1 MSTITYNTNDTF
13 PFHKLSLAN
22 PHGIQGG
29 AYFSKIKINENEPF
43 LFQTPKCSTKNG
55 IVSTDKKIY
64 CDLILD
70 HDNETFINFLQELER
85 NVQQLIYEKRDL
97 WFHNNMEMENIEYFF
112 NPIIRTYKKHFLVR
126 TYIQQPKHIKRTKSL
141 QIYDANENR
150 LTIKDVTKK
159 NKIIAI
165 VEGLGIKFTSSSFH
179 LELCLRQV
187 MILENKPIFHKC
199 LIQLP
204 HPSRAPKDPMTE
216 HLNHKITST
225 ENENGEEDAPKS
237 EENVGG
243 TTIVVAAAAEGGA
256 AEVAAAA
263 DAEAAPDAEE
273 AAPDA
278 EEAAPDAE
286 EAAPAAP
293 EPEEEAMEDMTA
305 PLIKLDNSINATTAP
320 KVESSVV
327 PQKEEQGD
335 ISNNKDIDLQTENA
349 GENTEN
355 TESLEQTAPLCEI
368 KVDIPKEKGSV
379 HLKDPIVVYREIYK
393 KAMVKAKE
401 ARRLA
406 IRAFLEAKQIKNT
419 FLVGEVEDSEDDD
432 LDTFK
437 EF

>member
-1 MSTITYNTNDTF
+1 MSTITYNTNDKF

-29 AYFSKIKINENEPF
+29 AYFSKIKMNENEPF

-85 NVQQLIYEKRDL
+85 NVQQLIYEKRDI
-97 WFHNNMEMENIEYFF
+97 WFHNTMEMENIEYFF

-150 LTIKDVTKK
+150 LTIKDVTKE

-179 LELCLRQV
+179 LELCLRQAMV
-187 MILENKPIFHKC
+187 LENKPIFHKC

-204 HPSRAPKDPMTE
+204 PRPPKDPTAE

-225 ENENGEEDAPKS
+225 ENENGEEDTPKS

-243 TTIVVAAAAEGGA
+243 TTIEAAAEA
-256 AEVAAAA
+256 TP
-263 DAEAAPDAEE
+263 AEAAPA
-273 AAPDA
+273 
-278 EEAAPDAE
+278 
-286 EAAPAAP
+286 EAAPAEAAP
-293 EPEEEAMEDMTA
+293 AEAVTAPAAPAAEGSPAPKEEAAEDTPA
-305 PLIKLDNSINATTAP
+305 PLIKLDNSINATTTP

-327 PQKEEQGD
+327 PQKEEQR
-335 ISNNKDIDLQTENA
+335 DIDLQTENA
-349 GENTEN
+349 GEKTEKTENTEN
-355 TESLEQTAPLCEI
+355 TESLEQTSPLCEI
-368 KVDIPKEKGSV
+368 KVDIPEEKGSV

-393 KAMVKAKE
+393 KAMEKAKE

-437 EF
+437 DF

>member
-179 LELCLRQV
+179 LELCLRQI

-199 LIQLP
+199 LIQHP
-204 HPSRAPKDPMTE
+204 HPATE
-216 HLNHKITST
+216 YINPKITSAHQ
-225 ENENGEEDAPKS
+225 ENDKEDTSKS
-237 EENVGG
+237 EGNVGDMKMAEE
-243 TTIVVAAAAEGGA
+243 TAPAAAE
-256 AEVAAAA
+256 E
-263 DAEAAPDAEE
+263 AEAAPDAEE
-273 AAPDA
+273 A
-278 EEAAPDAE
+278 EAAPDAE
-286 EAAPAAP
+286 EAEAAPDAEAAPEAEAAAPAA
-293 EPEEEAMEDMTA
+293 EAASAAEATEDT
-305 PLIKLDNSINATTAP
+305 PTTLIKRDNSINATTAP

-327 PQKEEQGD
+327 PQKEDQR
-335 ISNNKDIDLQTENA
+335 DIDLQTEAA
-349 GENTEN
+349 GEN

-393 KAMVKAKE
+393 KAMEKAKE